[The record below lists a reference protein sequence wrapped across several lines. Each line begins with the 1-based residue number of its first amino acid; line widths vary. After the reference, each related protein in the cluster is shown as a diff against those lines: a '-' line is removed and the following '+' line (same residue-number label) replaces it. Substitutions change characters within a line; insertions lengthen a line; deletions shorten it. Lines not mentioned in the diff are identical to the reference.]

1 MPLTETFTDRVNIV
15 MDKLGFNLLLLAK
28 ITLVLV
34 AAFLMERVLFFLL
47 RRAYKRSDKGREDAT
62 RYRFLKNALRFIV
75 GLAAFGTII
84 SMIPSI
90 KQFAVTLFAGAGIL
104 VAILGLATQR
114 AFSNIISGIFI
125 VSFKPFRVGD
135 TIRIADKYSGI
146 VEDITLRHTVL
157 VTGENRRVIIPNS
170 IISDE
175 YIVNS
180 SILDET
186 VCEQVDVSITYNSD
200 MEKAIALLQRLC
212 EAHPSCLD
220 RRTALESDME
230 VERVTVRVAS
240 LTEQGIRLRAL
251 VWAKDPATA
260 SAMHQELNR
269 SVRMAFEQEGIEFPY
284 AYDRPFTA
292 QPQLPTTDRSA
303 QLQ

>member
-28 ITLVLV
+28 IVLVLV
-34 AAFLMERVLFFLL
+34 TAFIVERVLYLLL
-47 RRAYKRSDKGREDAT
+47 RRAYKRSEKGREDAT
-62 RYRFLKNALRFIV
+62 RYKFLKNALRFIV

-90 KQFAVTLFAGAGIL
+90 KHLAVTLFAGAGIL

-180 SILDET
+180 SIADET
-186 VCEQVDVSITYNSD
+186 VCEQVDVTITYTSD
-200 MEKAIALLQRLC
+200 MEKAIALLQELS

-220 RRTALESDME
+220 RRTAHEFDNGE
-230 VERVTVRVAS
+230 HHVIVRVVS
-240 LTEQGIRLRAL
+240 LTEQGVRLRAL
-251 VWAKDPATA
+251 VWAKDPGTA
-260 SAMHQELNR
+260 SVMHQELNR
-269 SVRMAFEQEGIEFPY
+269 SIRTAFVREGIEFSY
-284 AYDRPFTA
+284 AYDRPFT
-292 QPQLPTTDRSA
+292 PLPKDVSIDRPTA
-303 QLQ
+303 MP